1 MRLMRSMTILA
12 IALAVLYV
20 DATAGN
26 TPERLRGEAEVG
38 RRGAPPPQ
46 ARGGRGRGR
55 GRGRRPAV
63 VSMTVALSA
72 WTDGG
77 HIPLR
82 YTQVGPE
89 ISPGVGWSNVPPG
102 TESFVLIMRD
112 LDATN
117 RDGTTALM
125 HWLLWNI
132 PGGSTNIPQNLPEL
146 FELDNGTRQISAS
159 GPRYRGPG
167 AMAGGSV
174 HHYVLEVYALDTMLD
189 VEVVPRVPR
198 QSSPA
203 DNARAA
209 VFGGMEG
216 HVLGKGSYVG
226 LFRRPQ

>member
-12 IALAVLYV
+12 IALSVLFV

-26 TPERLRGEAEVG
+26 TPEKLRGAAEVG
-38 RRGAPPPQ
+38 QRGRGTPPPQ
-46 ARGGRGRGR
+46 ARGGR

-77 HIPLR
+77 QIPLR

-89 ISPGVGWSNVPPG
+89 ISPAVAWSNAPAG
-102 TESFVLIMRD
+102 AESFVIIMRD
-112 LDATN
+112 IDATN
-117 RDGTTALM
+117 RDGTGSLM
-125 HWLLWNI
+125 HWLVWNI
-132 PGGSTNIPQNLPEL
+132 PGASTSIPQDLPEL

-189 VEVVPRVPR
+189 VDVVARVPR
-198 QSSPA
+198 GTSPA
-203 DNARAA
+203 DNAHEA
-209 VFGGMEG
+209 VFAGMEG
-216 HVLGKGSYVG
+216 HVLGKGAYVG